1 MNIAELKQELI
12 HRINQTQDDEL
23 LMALSDFMKSF
34 TDNEPYVMNE
44 EQLRAVKE
52 ARTQYAKGA
61 FLNDEEADKDIEK
74 WVND

>member
-12 HRINQTQDDEL
+12 HRINHTQDDEL

-44 EQLRAVKE
+44 EQLRALKE
-52 ARTQYAKGA
+52 ARTQYAKGE